1 MNEHLNRRKFLTG
14 TVIGT
19 IGMTLINPLES
30 LSRPAAKGKRVGI
43 IGLDTSH
50 SIAFTKMLNADSP
63 DAKYLGY
70 KVVAAYPYGSRTIES
85 SASRIPGYID
95 QVKPMDVKIVDS
107 IDALLKEVHVDCHES
122 NAKDLHLEQVSPVH
136 QAKNRPLT
144 LKPSNALR
152 AYTISIFEKSTK
164 YNILLNPSTT

>member
-70 KVVAAYPYGSRTIES
+70 KVVAAYPYGSRTIGS
-85 SASRIPGYID
+85 SASPIPGYIELGGPTG
-95 QVKPMDVKIVDS
+95 VNSVGW
-107 IDALLKEVHVDCHES
+107 IDALLRDVDVVFLGTS
-122 NAKDLHLEQVSPVH
+122 GGRLFPGRVFPVL
-136 QAKNRPLT
+136 QEKNRRFT
-144 LKPSNALR
+144 D
-152 AYTISIFEKSTK
+152 
-164 YNILLNPSTT
+164 

>member
-85 SASRIPGYID
+85 SARLVPLSVPTIEMAGGSVRCMLAGI
-95 QVKPMDVKIVDS
+95 
-107 IDALLKEVHVDCHES
+107 
-122 NAKDLHLEQVSPVH
+122 HLS
-136 QAKNRPLT
+136 KR
-144 LKPSNALR
+144 
-152 AYTISIFEKSTK
+152 
-164 YNILLNPSTT
+164 